1 MKLLY
6 KKSGIVCET
15 VRAIIQ
21 KMRLDR
27 KLYGF

>member
-1 MKLLY
+1 MELLY

-21 KMRLDR
+21 KMKRL
-27 KLYGF
+27 LL